1 MSQLH
6 ISRLTTYSLKE
17 LKAIALENNV
27 FISGDKRTK
36 QAWIDSLTQWEIH
49 TNQPTPTT
57 SVEFHCDET
66 GTTSTITGT
75 TDTWLSDAYN
85 SEPTEEDRELYKA
98 TQAPN
103 IIKDIW
109 GVEPEQAPTEAPPI
123 NPIILPFL
131 LPLLSIGLVV
141 IGAIKLITLLIGILV
156 SKKRQAPQLA
166 PRPKNLFTNNYN
178 KLTLHPLPVGEV
190 VA

>member
-1 MSQLH
+1 MSNLH

-17 LKAIALENNV
+17 LKAIALENN
-27 FISGDKRTK
+27 IHITGDKRRK
-36 QAWIDSLTQWEIH
+36 SSYIDSIIQWGLH
-49 TNQPTPTT
+49 NSQPGPAVTT
-57 SVEFHCDET
+57 VEFTYDAVEDI
-66 GTTSTITGT
+66 TTSTITGT
-75 TDTWLSDAYN
+75 TDTWLSEAYS

-178 KLTLHPLPVGEV
+178 KLTLHP
-190 VA
+190 A